1 MAKISVLIPA
11 FNAQAYIKRAIQ
23 SVLAQTYSDWELI
36 ILDDCSL
43 DMTFMICQEISLTDT
58 RIKLFRN
65 EHNLGMMANWNKGLG
80 LCHSEYFVKL
90 DADDWWHNR
99 MLEKCVMVM
108 NESKDI
114 GITFCKYDLVNA
126 QNEILPRL
134 GNNLPDFAREQSFYG
149 AYLVTQGIYKMLSE
163 NVFRQ
168 GIGLVRRGIF
178 DEIGGFTLHDSG
190 DVEMWF
196 RISAHN
202 KAYGIDEVL
211 YFYRVWPDNFTRTQ
225 VLAKGKEEKNLF
237 ELRRMILQ
245 YYFDFGSLSSGAYE
259 EFIKDNQFEYNKYLI
274 YQNRMEGKW
283 LKAIKAFLLNL
294 AWRPNATLRF
304 YANRVLSRLLRQE

>member
-11 FNAQAYIKRAIQ
+11 FNAQAYIRQTIQ
-23 SVLAQTYSDWELI
+23 SVLDQTYPDWELI
-36 ILDDCSL
+36 IVDDCSV
-43 DMTFMICQEISLTDT
+43 DMTFKICQEISLIDN

-90 DADDWWHNR
+90 DADDWWHSR
-99 MLEKCVMVM
+99 MLEKCILVM
-108 NESKDI
+108 NESTDI
-114 GITFCKYDLVNA
+114 GITFCKYDLVNGE
-126 QNEILPRL
+126 NEIQPRL
-134 GNNLPDFAREQSFYG
+134 SNNLPDFARDRSFYG
-149 AYLVTQGIYKMLSE
+149 AHLVTQGIYKMLSE

-196 RISAHN
+196 RISAHY

-211 YFYRVWPDNFTRTQ
+211 YFYREWPDNFTRTQ
-225 VLAKGKEEKNLF
+225 VLAKRKEEKNLF

-245 YYFDFGSLSSGAYE
+245 YYFDLGSLSSDAYE
-259 EFIKDNQFEYNKYLI
+259 EFIKDNQFEYTKYLI
-274 YQNRMEGKW
+274 YQNRMEGNW
-283 LKAIKAFLLNL
+283 LKVFNLFLQNFERKPL
-294 AWRPNATLRF
+294 ATLKF
-304 YANRVLSRLLRQE
+304 YVNRLFLRL